1 MNSVKH
7 DRAWIAA
14 HIPHQGDMCLLDEVL
29 SFDEHHITCLTNT
42 HRRQAHPLAH
52 AGRLGA
58 AVGIE
63 YAAQAMA
70 VHGAVLSGGG
80 PGRGGYLTSVRDAR
94 WAVERLDDI
103 DGPLEVHAQRL
114 SGDDNNVLYAFS
126 VRAQGKELM
135 SGRTTVILR
144 ADH

>member
-1 MNSVKH
+1 MTSMKR

-29 SFDEHHITCLTNT
+29 SFDEQHIVCVTNS
-42 HRRQAHPLAH
+42 HRQAPHPLAH

-58 AVGIE
+58 AAGIE
-63 YAAQAMA
+63 YAAQTMA

-94 WAVERLDDI
+94 WSVDRLDDI
-103 DGPLEVHAQRL
+103 DGPLEVEAQRL

-126 VRAQGKELM
+126 VRAQGKELV

>member
-1 MNSVKH
+1 MTSMKR

-29 SFDEHHITCLTNT
+29 SFDEQHIVCVTNS
-42 HRRQAHPLAH
+42 HRQAPHPLAH

-58 AVGIE
+58 AAGIE

-94 WAVERLDDI
+94 WSVDRLDDI
-103 DGPLEVHAQRL
+103 DGPLEVEAQRL

-126 VRAQGKELM
+126 VRAQGKELL

>member
-1 MNSVKH
+1 MKR

-29 SFDEHHITCLTNT
+29 SFDEQHIVCVTHS
-42 HRRQAHPLAH
+42 HRRAPHPLVH

-58 AVGIE
+58 AAGIE

-94 WAVERLDDI
+94 WTTDRLDDI
-103 DGPLEVHAQRL
+103 EGPLEVEAQRL

-126 VRAQGKELM
+126 VRAQGKELV